1 MRGQGWAAPPPGY
14 QLQAEVV
21 SLSQPARPPR
31 HSGQTTKHR
40 RNRNKPIKVGLAGL
54 GGAVGGD
61 GGGLSTLI
69 LTGNV

>member
-14 QLQAEVV
+14 KLQAEVL
-21 SLSQPARPPR
+21 SLSGPKPPR
-31 HSGQTTKHR
+31 QGGQATKHR

-61 GGGLSTLI
+61 GGGLLTLI